1 MIEINDMEFDV
12 TSSDN
17 ILDKWI
23 ISMLNVLIRD
33 VTQRMDDYDTAE
45 ASRLFYNFIEDLST
59 WYIKNS
65 RDRFK
70 SENENI
76 KLSAMNTLSYI
87 LSNLSKLLAPL
98 TPFISEMIYQKM
110 KENGIANLNS
120 VHLELWPV
128 FNEKLINLQI
138 HENMGLTREIVNRSL
153 ELREKS
159 KIPIRQIL
167 QKITLKCGSLTNE
180 YLDVI
185 AGAINVRNVVIETGE
200 KGELLVDL
208 DTEITPELKLEGIA
222 RNIIRY
228 MNNYRK
234 KLNLSTKNRINLYF
248 ATNNKDILKALE
260 IHEEKIKKLIQ
271 ADIIIKNVED
281 KMDVKKFKIDNNIIK
296 VYIEVKN

>member
-1 MIEINDMEFDV
+1 
-12 TSSDN
+12 
-17 ILDKWI
+17 
-23 ISMLNVLIRD
+23 
-33 VTQRMDDYDTAE
+33 
-45 ASRLFYNFIEDLST
+45 
-59 WYIKNS
+59 
-65 RDRFK
+65 
-70 SENENI
+70 
-76 KLSAMNTLSYI
+76 MNTLSYI